1 MEVVVRKY
9 RDKSF
14 QLKGS
19 TLATVAIR
27 IALARIGARAV
38 PETAWQ
44 KFFDTVPTVST
55 PYDYVASSIPR
66 DVIGIE
72 DIRDRIKSRRQSNAD
87 ETPVEIPVSL
97 SRSMSKASS
106 TATNDSIIN

>member
-9 RDKSF
+9 RDRSF

-38 PETAWQ
+38 PAWQ

-72 DIRDRIKSRRQSNAD
+72 GIRDRIKSRRQSNAD